1 MGTVGDQP
9 VPVTWT
15 LLSYDTAENLLTA
28 KKQNQLKSFR
38 IKMDILKFFM
48 IILPF
53 ASTMTL
59 PEQIHQNE
67 LAVAASEDWVLLPLF
82 YLLQAA
88 DFLGSLVSGVSH
100 QLTRAALFL

>member
-1 MGTVGDQP
+1 MFPNPLAARSNWGGESGANADLRIQSVTNQG
-9 VPVTWT
+9 PVTWT

-59 PEQIHQNE
+59 PEQKEFDNSI
-67 LAVAASEDWVLLPLF
+67 F
-82 YLLQAA
+82 
-88 DFLGSLVSGVSH
+88 
-100 QLTRAALFL
+100 